1 MGGKISAHRVVP
13 VLAEM
18 LLVGRYRLSEL
29 LACGQPGVEM
39 RGDVMD
45 ARTIAETF
53 LLALIAVTAG
63 ALVPDFLRHIKMRT
77 AKYGRRATDL

>member
-1 MGGKISAHRVVP
+1 
-13 VLAEM
+13 
-18 LLVGRYRLSEL
+18 
-29 LACGQPGVEM
+29 
-39 RGDVMD
+39 MD